1 MIEKKVWEK
10 SDNLTS
16 DQYLASF
23 QTQPQNDQNSLSE
36 KKTSNRFDIDSEM
49 KNFVMVKSNDY

>member
-1 MIEKKVWEK
+1 MIKKKVWEK

-23 QTQPQNDQNSLSE
+23 QTQPQNDQNSLFE

-49 KNFVMVKSNDY
+49 KNFVMVKSHDY